1 MDADG
6 LIGGDDMRILAKTCA
21 ILAVCLAMAE
31 GAKALDSSRPFVIV
45 SIPDKPLNLGQVCGP
60 NLKQVGAEVTAH
72 VVANCPYVI
81 SASFT
86 GLRHER
92 RNVEISPQHLSA
104 AINGKQLPI
113 GGSGVVISAQGPTP
127 RKGVDIP
134 LELQVGVK
142 TVASY
147 PAGRYGGNLVI
158 KVTAGH

>member
-1 MDADG
+1 M
-6 LIGGDDMRILAKTCA
+6 IGGDDMRILAKTCA
-21 ILAVCLAMAE
+21 IFAVCLVLAE
-31 GAKALDSSRPFVIV
+31 GASAFDPSRPFVMV
-45 SIPDKPLNLGQVCGP
+45 SIPDKPLNLGMVCGP
-60 NLKQVGAEVTAH
+60 TLKQVGAGVTAR

-92 RNVEISPQHLSA
+92 RNVAISSEHLSA

-113 GGSGVVISAQGPTP
+113 GNGSVVVAAQGPTP

-134 LELQVGVK
+134 LDLQIGVK